1 MGQYKLDDTEFGT
14 IIISTRRG
22 MKSIRSNVRNGAIEL
37 HVPTSIRYD
46 ELCKV
51 IDDNRTKLR
60 QMLAKSEETKL
71 RYHEGQE
78 VNCLGGYTINICR
91 QQRFPGKATFGSDT
105 GNTLSVKIHT
115 GMDFGDERVTS
126 LISQCL
132 KLLAKRIAAS
142 VLPRFAENIATEIGT
157 KPAKFVIGGG
167 LRKLGHC
174 TAKGEIQLS
183 CNLVFLPKHLAK
195 FIILHELAHLTHFNH
210 SPQFHNLLN
219 QYCNGNEKILD
230 SELKHFRWPVK
241 L

>member
-1 MGQYKLDDTEFGT
+1 MGQYKLDDAEFGT

-78 VNCLGGYTINICR
+78 INCLGGYTINICR

-105 GNTLSVKIHT
+105 GNTLSVNDVGILGKDC
-115 GMDFGDERVTS
+115 G
-126 LISQCL
+126 QCL

-142 VLPRFAENIATEIGT
+142 VLPRFAENIATEIGA